1 MWIFAI
7 DAGTLTW
14 EILAEIRRN
23 EQHYLPDLSK
33 QTARSLEGKN
43 PRAGVSAGSMAG
55 GTTDSNRGIIPM
67 ELVYKNAKV
76 TRVAIAARQKNY
88 TVKTLT
94 SRL

>member
-43 PRAGVSAGSMAG
+43 PRAGVFAGSTA
-55 GTTDSNRGIIPM
+55 DQRDD
-67 ELVYKNAKV
+67 
-76 TRVAIAARQKNY
+76 RQ
-88 TVKTLT
+88 
-94 SRL
+94 

>member
-55 GTTDSNRGIIPM
+55 GTTDSNRGIILM
-67 ELVYKNAKV
+67 ELVYKKGD
-76 TRVAIAARQKNY
+76 KGCD
-88 TVKTLT
+88 
-94 SRL
+94 SRSAEKLYCKDVDI